1 MKIISFLYKVKNI
14 KFIFYIYSMNN
25 ISVVELENLKSKI
38 EVLDKSQQ
46 IEVLKILSKG
56 LCKLNE
62 NKSGIYV
69 NMSYI
74 SEDIIEE
81 LKKYIDYLSEQ
92 DEAIKTVEYQKEF
105 FKNTLDDEEE
115 ENTITYTLG

>member
-1 MKIISFLYKVKNI
+1 
-14 KFIFYIYSMNN
+14 MNN

-105 FKNTLDDEEE
+105 FKNTLDDEEQ

>member
-1 MKIISFLYKVKNI
+1 LKIISFLYKVKNI

>member
-1 MKIISFLYKVKNI
+1 
-14 KFIFYIYSMNN
+14 
-25 ISVVELENLKSKI
+25 
-38 EVLDKSQQ
+38 
-46 IEVLKILSKG
+46 
-56 LCKLNE
+56 
-62 NKSGIYV
+62 
-69 NMSYI
+69 MSYI

>member
-1 MKIISFLYKVKNI
+1 M
-14 KFIFYIYSMNN
+14 
-25 ISVVELENLKSKI
+25 
-38 EVLDKSQQ
+38 
-46 IEVLKILSKG
+46 
-56 LCKLNE
+56 NE

-105 FKNTLDDEEE
+105 FKNTLDDEEQ

>member
-1 MKIISFLYKVKNI
+1 
-14 KFIFYIYSMNN
+14 MNN

-81 LKKYIDYLSEQ
+81 LKKYINYLSEQ

-105 FKNTLDDEEE
+105 FKNTLEDEEE

>member
-1 MKIISFLYKVKNI
+1 
-14 KFIFYIYSMNN
+14 MNN

>member
-1 MKIISFLYKVKNI
+1 
-14 KFIFYIYSMNN
+14 MNN
-25 ISVVELENLKSKI
+25 ISVVELEILKSKI

>member
-1 MKIISFLYKVKNI
+1 MKIILSLYKIKNI

-105 FKNTLDDEEE
+105 FKNTLDDEEQ